1 MRVRCFAHIVIAHLQ
16 RPVGMGITWS
26 MREGLACVGIVSLG
40 SAFPRTERSMKRTTS
55 AMVKK
60 QAMDMVSAEAIEDA
74 SDTTKSLE
82 PRKIDE
88 AGNNLQ
94 Q

>member
-1 MRVRCFAHIVIAHLQ
+1 MRVRCFAHIIIARLQ
-16 RPVGMGITWS
+16 RQVGMGIIRS

-40 SAFPRTERSMKRTTS
+40 SAFPHTKRSMKWMTS

-60 QAMDMVSAEAIEDA
+60 QATDMVSAEAIEDA

-82 PRKIDE
+82 RRKIDE
-88 AGNNLQ
+88 AGNNLRQ
-94 Q
+94 